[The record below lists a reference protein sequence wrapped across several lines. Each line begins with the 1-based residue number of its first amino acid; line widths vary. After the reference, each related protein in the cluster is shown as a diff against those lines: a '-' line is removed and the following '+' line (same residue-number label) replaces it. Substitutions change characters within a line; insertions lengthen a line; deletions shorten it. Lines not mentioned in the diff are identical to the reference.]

1 MTYRKLY
8 MGWLLSAIL
17 IFMGLMSSVG
27 QANAAIVIVND
38 WRSTW
43 AVQADFVGNTPNVVL
58 TVTVERDTGSGWFLY
73 GEEMQRLEC
82 GVDGGVV
89 LVDDTAVFDGT
100 GHIRCAMP
108 SIQRMVYKMTGGQ
121 YTPEASCQCKG
132 NPMIGAKVQLDPN
145 TTGSDWQNPLVARE
159 AVAGTDMALSAVV
172 PAFSTLPQAA
182 LNFVVAAEIAQ
193 SNAFIA
199 NGVPNTFLA
208 TYIDVGGLHQA
219 EFVANA
225 VNPGTGA
232 PPVGNL
238 SVSNRATTLYIGY
251 SPATGETL
259 HGTLSSLDL
268 DPGCYGTG

>member
-1 MTYRKLY
+1 MNYRKLY
-8 MGWLLSAIL
+8 MGWVLTAIL
-17 IFMGLMSSVG
+17 IFMGLVSSVE
-27 QANAAIVIVND
+27 QAKAAIVIVND

-43 AVQADFVGNTPNVVL
+43 AVQADFAGNTPNVVL

-89 LVDDTAVFDGT
+89 LVSDTAVFDGT
-100 GHIRCAMP
+100 GQIRCVMP
-108 SIQRMVYKMTGGQ
+108 SIQGMVYKMTGGQ

-132 NPMIGAKVQLDPN
+132 NPMIAAKVQLDPN
-145 TTGSDWQNPLVARE
+145 IAGSDWQNPLVARE
-159 AVAGTDMALSAVV
+159 VATGIDMALSAIV

-182 LNFVVAAEIAQ
+182 LNFGVAAEIAQ

-219 EFVANA
+219 EFIANA

-232 PPVGNL
+232 LPIGNL

-251 SPATGETL
+251 SPATGDSL